1 MKRNAQKAKNDLTFI
16 DPNAWLG
23 QIEACGERLL
33 LHFDLIEWRTFQRSV
48 RDFSLWAG
56 VVESEE
62 PEDENT
68 PLRYIDPLAP
78 VLQRNIDRL
87 LTRLQTQI
95 KKSAPDHGQMA
106 ELIDEIQSLLR
117 EIYSFKQ

>member
-1 MKRNAQKAKNDLTFI
+1 MKRNAQKTKINLPSI
-16 DPNAWLG
+16 DPDAWLK
-23 QIEACGERLL
+23 QIEVCGERLL
-33 LHFDLIEWRTFQRSV
+33 LQYDLIDWRIFQRSV

-56 VVESEE
+56 VAESEE
-62 PEDENT
+62 PEDENA

-87 LTRLQTQI
+87 LTRLQTQV

-117 EIYSFKQ
+117 EIYSFKR